1 MTANSPI
8 HLSEVSE
15 SAKAEHLL
23 LKCMSYGGLRDK
35 EIETVLDLVSIKTYK
50 KGTLLLREGEV
61 STKCYFNFKGGV
73 RQYYLKDGEEKT
85 TFFYLEN
92 QSITSSTSTAL
103 QIPAKHYLECIEDT
117 TLAVMTHEKEEEL
130 YRRFPRLESL
140 CRVEMERRL
149 GQYQEMLA
157 NYMITTPEER
167 YLNVLKYQPALL
179 SRVPQYQLASYLG
192 IKPESLSRIRKRILL
207 K

>member
-1 MTANSPI
+1 MTVNSPI
-8 HLSEVSE
+8 HLSEANE
-15 SAKAEHLL
+15 AAKAERLIFN
-23 LKCMSYGGLRDK
+23 CMSTSRLKDK
-35 EIETVLDLVSIKTYK
+35 EIEAILDLVSIKTYK
-50 KGTLLLREGEV
+50 KGTLLLSEGEI

-85 TFFYLEN
+85 TCFYLEN
-92 QSITSSTSTAL
+92 QSITSNTSTAL
-103 QIPAKHYLECIEDT
+103 KIPAKHYLECIEDT
-117 TLAVMTHEKEEEL
+117 TLAVMTHEKEEAL
-130 YRRFPRLESL
+130 YRQFPRLESL
-140 CRVEMERRL
+140 CRVEMELRL

-192 IKPESLSRIRKRILL
+192 VKPESLSRIRKRILT